1 MPPTDLAVFAEH
13 SDTRKPMLPGWN
25 VRVFNRTEAQQG
37 SGIRRDPAS
46 GVISLGPGVYHIT
59 GSSQVT
65 YNDLTEHPEE
75 PGWNTEPIPNGG
87 YCRLCFAGKHGGT
100 VGNQDAI
107 AVGTISSANMLPSLI
122 DTWLDVPGGA
132 EIVLEHQVGDAVKD
146 IYLQDNAV
154 HSTWHV
160 FARVA
165 IARTG
170 DTHAHSALCDAFDA
184 AFRTYLEDDPAR
196 YGPLYATC
204 LGVEPRFVPAPGAA
218 TWPRASDRVLACV
231 LRSGVL
237 RFGYGVGKGDD
248 EAAPYVYHAE
258 NGELAGLD
266 WELGNALAEIIRQ
279 RYSHAVPGKGLRAEW
294 IRVRVP
300 EGGADPEQARFDAL
314 LAALRAG
321 RIDVAMS
328 GQADIRASGGAA
340 ADAVDWTGPT
350 ALLFTNILYT
360 GRGRRDLSHLVGG
373 TRESFIQEVSRWPEV
388 RLMCVKN
395 PGPSPT
401 NSAALCAD
409 IDAAGGKAVLDDTG
423 TLETIKAAIAGQTI
437 DFSVGDA
444 VASAWIAVQP
454 GFPGLNLNVTAG
466 VQPLQTA
473 QPVAAFTLR
482 ARPGSA
488 AIDGGAGRS
497 IGAAGTPA

>member
-13 SDTRKPMLPGWN
+13 SDTRKPILPGWN

-46 GVISLGPGVYHIT
+46 GVISLGPGVYHVT

-87 YCRLCFAGKHGGT
+87 YCRLCYADNHGGT

-122 DTWLDVPGGA
+122 ETWLDVPRGA
-132 EIVLEHQVGDAVKD
+132 EIVLEHQVGDLVKD

-165 IARTG
+165 IARAG
-170 DTHAHSALCDAFDA
+170 DSQARSGLCDAFDA
-184 AFRTYLEDDPAR
+184 AFRTYLADDPDR
-196 YGPLYATC
+196 YRRLYATY

-218 TWPRASDRVLACV
+218 AWPGAGDPAIARV

-237 RFGYGVGKGDD
+237 RFGYGAGED
-248 EAAPYVYHAE
+248 EGAGAPYVYRAE

-279 RYSHAVPGKGLRAEW
+279 QYSHAVPGKGLRAEW
-294 IRVRVP
+294 IGVPVP
-300 EGGADPEQARFDAL
+300 EGGDPEAARFGAL
-314 LAALRAG
+314 FEALDAG

-340 ADAVDWTGPT
+340 ADEVDWTGPT

-360 GRGRRDLSHLVGG
+360 GRGGRDLSELVGG
-373 TRESFIQEVSRWPEV
+373 TRERFIQEVSRWPEV
-388 RLMCVKN
+388 RLMYVEN
-395 PGPSPT
+395 PGPSPA

-409 IDAAGGKAVLDDTG
+409 INAAGGNAALEPPG
-423 TLETIKAAIAGQTI
+423 TLATIKAAIAEQTI
-437 DFSVGDA
+437 DFSVGDP
-444 VASAWIAVQP
+444 VASSWIAVQP
-454 GFPGLNLNVTAG
+454 GFQGLNLNVMAA

-482 ARPGSA
+482 V
-488 AIDGGAGRS
+488 
-497 IGAAGTPA
+497 